1 MKKPSVSTILLILT
15 FLVGLS
21 LLLYPTVSDYWN
33 SMHATQAIVD
43 YDSAIRNLAPKDY
56 TSLFEAADSY
66 NRAIRRLDFPLMNYE
81 EVPGYTEILDIG
93 GKGIMAYITI
103 PAINVELPVYHG
115 TDDGVLQVAV
125 GHIQGTSLP
134 VGGPSTHSV
143 LSAHRGLPS
152 ARLFTDL
159 DQLTEGDTFSLS
171 VLNRTLTYQIDQ
183 ILIVEPTEVTALY
196 VEEGKDYC
204 TLVTCTPYGI
214 NSHRMLVRGRR
225 IENPEQVR
233 EIRVT
238 GDAMLLDPIV
248 VTPLVA
254 APMLLVLLLWLL
266 LAPPKP
272 RPRSGGM

>member
-1 MKKPSVSTILLILT
+1 MRKHGSTILLVFI
-15 FLVGLS
+15 FFIGLS
-21 LLLYPTVSDYWN
+21 LLLYPTISDYWN
-33 SMHATQAIVD
+33 SLHQSKAIVD
-43 YDSAIRNLAPKDY
+43 YDAAMNKLAPKDY
-56 TSLFEAADSY
+56 TDLFAAADEY
-66 NRAIRRLDFPLMNYE
+66 NRAIRQLDFPLMNYE
-81 EVPGYTEILDIG
+81 EVPGYFELLDVG

-103 PAINVELPVYHG
+103 PAIGVELPIYHG
-115 TDDGVLQVAV
+115 TSDSVLQVAV

-134 VGGPSTHSV
+134 VGGPGTHAV

-159 DQLTEGDTFSLS
+159 DQLTEGDTFVLN

-214 NSHRMLVRGRR
+214 NSHRMLVRGTR
-225 IENPEQVR
+225 IENEEAVR

-238 GDAMLLDPIV
+238 GDAMLIDPILM
-248 VTPLVA
+248 TPLVA
-254 APMLLVLLLWLL
+254 APMLLLLLLWVMF
-266 LAPPKP
+266 APTKKK
-272 RPRSGGM
+272 R